1 MRHIYL
7 SPHLDD
13 AVLSCGGA
21 IHRQVAAGDDVQVLT
36 FFTRDAEPGRSLSP
50 FALEQHRYWGD
61 PPRPVGLRCAEDR
74 AALARLGAR
83 DLYLGY
89 LDAVYRAGPG
99 GDWLY
104 VDLETLFGEVHP
116 ADPLT
121 GAGFEQLAEHLAA
134 LIAREEG
141 QVLYAPLG
149 AGHHVDHAVVHR
161 AGRRL
166 LALGYRLAFYEDYP
180 YAESSAA
187 LEGALAAAQAG
198 RWLPEAI
205 PLSAA
210 DLAAKVAALSY
221 YRSQLAVLFGGGEA
235 MPSRVWAF
243 AATRSPDA
251 CLGERIWWPRGG

>member
-36 FFTRDAEPGRSLSP
+36 FFTGEAEPGRSLSP
-50 FALEQHRYWGD
+50 FALEQHQYWGN

-83 DLYLGY
+83 EWHLGY
-89 LDAVYRAGPG
+89 LDAIYRAGPG
-99 GDWLY
+99 GEWLY

-116 ADPLT
+116 ADPL
-121 GAGFEQLAEHLAA
+121 AGEGPDQLADHLAT
-134 LIAREEG
+134 LIERDEG
-141 QVLYAPLG
+141 AVLYAPLG
-149 AGHHVDHAVVHR
+149 AGHHVDHAVVHG

-166 LALGYRLAFYEDYP
+166 LTLGYRLAFYEDYP

-187 LEGALAAAQAG
+187 MQEALATAHAG

-205 PLSAA
+205 PLSAS
-210 DLAAKVAALSY
+210 DLAAKVAALCY
-221 YRSQLAVLFGGGEA
+221 YRSQLAILFGGGEA

-243 AATRSPDA
+243 AATRSPEA
-251 CLGERIWWPRGG
+251 CLAERIWWPRDG